1 MNHRNQF
8 AGWERQSTN
17 ELLQRGSMD
26 KPRDVISFPDAQ
38 NVANQ
43 IQQLRVNAQPS
54 PTSTLRVPRI
64 QNSVPS
70 VPKPVTGIR
79 VNRLPIPGTNNLKVT
94 VRFQRDPADVAFQS
108 ANVYLKQAGGNHNL
122 VGSTSS
128 TSASFVVAKTG
139 ASSVVTIQSVG
150 SNNARPLENS
160 PGRAINLA

>member
-1 MNHRNQF
+1 
-8 AGWERQSTN
+8 
-17 ELLQRGSMD
+17 MD
-26 KPRDVISFPDAQ
+26 KPKESLTFPDVQ

-43 IQQLRVNAQPS
+43 IQQLRVNVQPS

-79 VNRLPIPGTNNLKVT
+79 VVRAAIPGTNNVKLT
-94 VRFQRDPADVAFQS
+94 VQFQRDPADAAFQS
-108 ANVYLKQAGGNHNL
+108 ANVYLRQATGVHNL

-128 TSASFVVAKTG
+128 TSTSFVVAKTG
-139 ASSVVTIQSVG
+139 ASSVVTVQSVG
-150 SNNARPLENS
+150 SGNAVPLENS

>member
-1 MNHRNQF
+1 
-8 AGWERQSTN
+8 
-17 ELLQRGSMD
+17 MD
-26 KPRDVISFPDAQ
+26 KPRESLSFPDAQ
-38 NVANQ
+38 NVGNQ
-43 IQQLRVNAQPS
+43 INQLRVNAQPS

-79 VNRLPIPGTNNLKVT
+79 VVRAAIPGTNNVKVT
-94 VRFQRDPADVAFQS
+94 VQFRRDPADVAFQA
-108 ANVYLKQAGGNHNL
+108 ANIYLRQGTGVHNL

-128 TSASFVVAKTG
+128 TSTSFVVAKTG

-150 SNNARPLENS
+150 SGNAVPIKNS